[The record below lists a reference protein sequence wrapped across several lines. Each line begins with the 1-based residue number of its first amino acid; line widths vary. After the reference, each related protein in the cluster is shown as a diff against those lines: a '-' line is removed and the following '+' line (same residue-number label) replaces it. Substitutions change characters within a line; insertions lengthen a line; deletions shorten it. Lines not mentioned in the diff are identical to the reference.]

1 MSSIA
6 EQVITSMVAAL
17 LNRTGAQDRVFR
29 TRAIAIAHEEA
40 PSIVVKP
47 ATESTAVFGNSVDS
61 NVLTVTVSIHT
72 RGDPADQLA
81 DPLVTQAHALLM
93 KSPDLSSIITAIRR
107 KERDWEQA
115 EADDTAGWVTLKY
128 EVRYLCDAN
137 DLSLQ
142 V

>member
-6 EQVITSMVAAL
+6 EQVITLMVAGL
-17 LNRTGAQDRVFR
+17 LNRTDAQDRVFR
-29 TRAIAIAHEEA
+29 TRAIALAHEEA

-47 ATESTAVFGNSVDS
+47 VTESTSAFGNIADS
-61 NVLTVTVSIHT
+61 NVLSVTVSIHT

-93 KSPDLSSIITAIRR
+93 KNQDLGNVIAAIRR
-107 KERDWEQA
+107 KDRDWEQA

-128 EVRYLCDAN
+128 EVRYLCAAN
-137 DLSLQ
+137 DLSVQ